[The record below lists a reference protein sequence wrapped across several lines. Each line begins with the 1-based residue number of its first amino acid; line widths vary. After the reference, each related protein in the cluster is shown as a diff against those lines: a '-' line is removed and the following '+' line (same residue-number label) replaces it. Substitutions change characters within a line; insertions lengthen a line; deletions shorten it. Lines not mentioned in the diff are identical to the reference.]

1 MLYSISTNSNSLDW
15 CKTISWPIVF
25 ESNLEQHMACACI
38 MYTLQNM

>member
-1 MLYSISTNSNSLDW
+1 MLYSISINSNSLNG
-15 CKTISWPIVF
+15 CKTISRPIVL